1 MDYLVSVV
9 FAHAVLI
16 QKICWVIYCSPFYLC
31 PVHFSAVIGASREQT
46 PHLWINR
53 KIVYLFRYMFIY
65 IYRPY
70 KLNNQFAGRAS
81 AFFVAGCMPCGHV

>member
-9 FAHAVLI
+9 VAHAVLI
-16 QKICWVIYCSPFYLC
+16 QKICWIIYCSPFYLC
-31 PVHFSAVIGASREQT
+31 PVHFSAVIGASREQA

-65 IYRPY
+65 IY
-70 KLNNQFAGRAS
+70 L
-81 AFFVAGCMPCGHV
+81 GHTNLITSLQAAPVLFL